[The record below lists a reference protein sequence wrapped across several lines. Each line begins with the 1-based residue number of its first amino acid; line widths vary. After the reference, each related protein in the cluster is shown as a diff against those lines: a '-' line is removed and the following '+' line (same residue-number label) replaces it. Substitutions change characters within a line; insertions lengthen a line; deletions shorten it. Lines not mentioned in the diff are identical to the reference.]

1 MYLYNLT
8 GFKSTVG
15 IGCVLIVLDDW
26 REIPKVAV
34 IRMSALLST
43 LSLLWKVVATCDIL
57 LVVIVSIDGV
67 VAIDSFVFV
76 KAIDVEPLSPRL
88 CNSDGEIMLEAEE
101 PSSVVLAISVDIVG
115 ARVTTLVSVCV
126 ASDLEPSDK

>member
-67 VAIDSFVFV
+67 VAIDSFVLV
-76 KAIDVEPLSPRL
+76 KAIDVSPRL
-88 CNSDGEIMLEAEE
+88 RNSDGEIMLEAEE
-101 PSSVVLAISVDIVG
+101 PSGVVLAISVDIVG
-115 ARVTTLVSVCV
+115 ARVTTLASVCV
-126 ASDLEPSDK
+126 ASDLEPSVGDK